1 MTLLVIQ
8 AETLALNTT
17 ITITLVVV
25 IGILPLSTHGTNAV
39 SAEAVSIMLSTKMHA
54 LTMTPP
60 GMVPETL
67 ALSGM
72 IDIHLVVETTILAT
86 SLQMINAASVVEVP
100 TLPPELLRMQL
111 PSFVLMMTRLLT
123 YTGRL
128 ALVGMIHTHLGVEAM
143 MIATSLQLKLVVLAE
158 EAHLLIS
165 HPTKLVQLQL
175 VASTM
180 TLSQTDLETLA
191 QAGMIHIHLHV
202 ETTILLNLPPLM
214 SVALVEEVVDL
225 DLLVPL
231 LLVLARPISQP
242 QMLLETPAPGTTCWV
257 ELDVMALLMMLT
269 SQLKNSAALA
279 VVVTIDAQIKP
290 YSFA

>member
-1 MTLLVIQ
+1 
-8 AETLALNTT
+8 
-17 ITITLVVV
+17 
-25 IGILPLSTHGTNAV
+25 
-39 SAEAVSIMLSTKMHA
+39 MLSTKMHA

-86 SLQMINAASVVEVP
+86 SLQMINAASVVEEP
-100 TLPPELLRMQL
+100 AIPPELLRMQL

-225 DLLVPL
+225 NLLALLVPL
-231 LLVLARPISQP
+231 LVVLARPISQP

-290 YSFA
+290 YSFAYILSLSN